1 MISASATPLIAT
13 AAFLVATSWPALTV
27 KPRIAA
33 ASAEKRET
41 SRASKG
47 LHESC
52 RRAL

>member
-1 MISASATPLIAT
+1 MMSASATPLIAT
-13 AAFLVATSWPALTV
+13 AVLLFATFWLALTA

-33 ASAEKRET
+33 ASATEREM

-52 RRAL
+52 RRAP

>member
-13 AAFLVATSWPALTV
+13 AVLLVATSWLALT
-27 KPRIAA
+27 RIAA
-33 ASAEKRET
+33 ASATEREM

-52 RRAL
+52 RRAP

>member
-13 AAFLVATSWPALTV
+13 AVLLVATSWLALTA
-27 KPRIAA
+27 KPRISA
-33 ASAEKRET
+33 ASATERET

-52 RRAL
+52 RRAP